1 MMVSNPSMWEHP
13 MRKTKA
19 TSNVHPSIGFGAR
32 ALSLFV
38 GISAAALG
46 CYGAF
51 DFAVKL
57 DGYSYLA
64 LAAPLVAA
72 AAPIIPPVAMR
83 AWAARR
89 YFDSIVLWLA
99 LVPATLTVFF
109 AAAER
114 THYANAGAAAE
125 RAAAHA
131 SASRAESDLADAK
144 AAAKTATAA
153 ADKVRGLDAKACGPK
168 CQSIRASEMAAAGR
182 LADAERALRKAQGQ
196 SQAEA
201 SLKPPVWLLPV
212 ALDLVAFA
220 FIACGLGAHRKA
232 EPTPVPNGKVRS
244 KSKGKGRA
252 KPRPAPTTPGKVM
265 PRPTP
270 ATSIVLP
277 LKVAS
282 RNR

>member
-1 MMVSNPSMWEHP
+1 MVSNPSMWEHP

-32 ALSLFV
+32 ALSLFI

-46 CYGAF
+46 CYSAF
-51 DFAVKL
+51 TFAVKL
-57 DGYSYLA
+57 DGSSYLA

-72 AAPIIPPVAMR
+72 SAPIIPPIAMR
-83 AWAARR
+83 AWTARR

-125 RAAAHA
+125 RAAAHS
-131 SASRAESDLADAK
+131 SAARADSDLADAK
-144 AAAKTATAA
+144 ASTKTATAA
-153 ADKVRGLDAKACGPK
+153 ADKVRGLNDKACGPK
-168 CQSIRASEMAAAGR
+168 CQSIRASETAATGR
-182 LADAERALRKAQGQ
+182 VADTERALRKAQGQ

-201 SLKPPVWLLPV
+201 SLTAPVWLLPV

-220 FIACGLGAHRKA
+220 FIACGLGAHRKT
-232 EPTPVPNGKVRS
+232 EPAPAA
-244 KSKGKGRA
+244 KSKAKGKA
-252 KPRPAPTTPGKVM
+252 KNKSKPRPAPTTPGQAKPM
-265 PRPTP
+265 PTAARVV
-270 ATSIVLP
+270 IP
-277 LKVAS
+277 LVAS
-282 RNR
+282 RTH